1 MRPFYLHCSLSIALS
16 QLINLTGIQT
26 AIFGRRYTFDPPLI
40 IEDLHLHNSLVSDK
54 IFQISVCKDFMLSVG
69 LIVEKHF
76 FLLKFAYGWLLIRVD
91 DEDMGALFIGGEV
104 VTEQSFEER
113 KPALY
118 ELYQWTRRRGI
129 PAKSTEAITKSV
141 NLK

>member
-1 MRPFYLHCSLSIALS
+1 MRSFYLHCSLSIAFS
-16 QLINLTGIQT
+16 QLLNLTGIQT
-26 AIFGRRYTFDPPLI
+26 AIFGRRYTFDPPLV
-40 IEDLHLHNSLVSDK
+40 IEDLHLHNSFVSDK
-54 IFQISVCKDFMLSVG
+54 IFQISVCKDFMFSVG
-69 LIVEKHF
+69 LVIEKN
-76 FLLKFAYGWLLIRVD
+76 FLFPKFAYGWLLIKVD
-91 DEDMGALFIGGEV
+91 DENVGALFVGGEV

-129 PAKSTEAITKSV
+129 PAKSTEDITKSV